1 MPKISVIIPYYNAEK
16 YIARTIQSV
25 LNQTYSDFEIIIVD
39 DGSSDRGVEICQAF
53 NDPRIKIIRQAN
65 RGLPGARNTGIRH
78 AQCDYIALLDSDDL
92 WSPHK
97 LDRHIAHLEQE
108 PNVGISFCYSE
119 FIDESD
125 KRLGLYQKSK
135 RLTGIMPD
143 DILCRNPVGNGSSG
157 VIRRS
162 VLKDIEFQAEIQGNM
177 ECCYFDEHL
186 RERHADATDVEFW
199 LRTCI
204 TTKWLIAGIP
214 EVLTYYRINE
224 GGLSANAVGQLHA
237 LDRVIEKTRTYA
249 PDVIDRCE
257 SLARAYHFRYTARRL
272 VTLGESQMAMK
283 MLHLSL
289 RSNWQIVVDEPRK
302 TLLTTLAVY
311 CIHYL
316 PTKLYRPLQSLAMMA
331 IARPSQD
338 PKVTPS

>member
-1 MPKISVIIPYYNAEK
+1 MPKISVIITYYNAEK
-16 YIARTIQSV
+16 YIARAIQSV
-25 LNQTYSDFEIIIVD
+25 LNQTYGDFELIIVD
-39 DGSSDRGVEICQAF
+39 DGSSDRGVEICQSF
-53 NDPRIKIIRQAN
+53 KDSRIKIIRQAN
-65 RGLPGARNTGIRH
+65 RGAPGARNTGFRH

-97 LDRHIAHLEQE
+97 LDRHIAHLDQE
-108 PNVGISFCYSE
+108 PDVGISFCYSE

-135 RLTGIMPD
+135 RLTGITPD
-143 DILCRNPVGNGSSG
+143 DVLCRNPVGNGSSA

-162 VLKDIEFQAEIQGNM
+162 LLQDIEFQAEIQGKM
-177 ECCYFDEHL
+177 ERCYFDEHL

-199 LRTCI
+199 LRACI
-204 TTKWLIAGIP
+204 TAKGRIAGIP

-224 GGLSANAVGQLHA
+224 CGLSANAIGQLHA
-237 LDRVIEKTRTYA
+237 LDQVIEKTRTYA

-272 VTLGESQMAMK
+272 VTLGESRMAMK
-283 MLHLSL
+283 MLHSSL
-289 RSNWQIVVDEPRK
+289 RSNWRIILDEPRK
-302 TLLTTLAVY
+302 TILTTLAVY

-316 PTKLYRPLQSLAMMA
+316 PAKLYHPLQSLAMMTL
-331 IARPSQD
+331 ARPSQAS
-338 PKVTPS
+338 KVTPS

>member
-25 LNQTYSDFEIIIVD
+25 LDQTYSDFEVIIVD
-39 DGSSDRGVEICQAF
+39 DGSSDRGIEICRAF

-97 LDRHIAHLEQE
+97 LDRHIAHLEQN
-108 PNVGISFCYSE
+108 PDVGISFCYSE

-125 KRLGLYQKSK
+125 KRLGIYQKSK
-135 RLTGIMPD
+135 QLTGIMPD
-143 DILCRNPVGNGSSG
+143 DILCRNPVGNGSSA
-157 VIRRS
+157 VLRREM
-162 VLKDIEFQAEIQGNM
+162 LEAIKFQDNRYGLVED
-177 ECCYFDEHL
+177 CYFDESFK
-186 RERHADATDVEFW
+186 RAEDVEFW
-199 LRTCI
+199 LRTSI
-204 TTKWLIAGIP
+204 TTDWSIAGIP
-214 EVLTYYRINE
+214 EVLTYYRIGS
-224 GGLSANAVGQLHA
+224 GGLSANAVEQLYA
-237 LDRVIEKTRTYA
+237 LNQVIEKTRTYA

-289 RSNWQIVVDEPRK
+289 RSNWQIIVDEPRK
-302 TLLTTLAVY
+302 TMLTTLAVY
-311 CIHYL
+311 LMHYL
-316 PTKLYRPLQSLAMMA
+316 PAKLYDPLQSLVMMA
-331 IARPSQD
+331 IARPSQAS
-338 PKVTPS
+338 KVTPL

>member
-25 LNQTYSDFEIIIVD
+25 LNQTYRDFEVIIVD
-39 DGSSDRGVEICQAF
+39 DGSTDRGVEICQAF
-53 NDPRIKIIRQAN
+53 NDSRIKVIRQAN

-92 WSPHK
+92 WAAHK
-97 LDRHIAHLEQE
+97 LDCHVAHLGQE

-135 RLTGIMPD
+135 RLIGITPD
-143 DILCRNPVGNGSSG
+143 DILCRNPVGNGSSA
-157 VIRRS
+157 VIRRAM
-162 VLKDIEFQAEIQGNM
+162 LEAIKFQDNRYGLVED
-177 ECCYFDEHL
+177 CYFDESFT
-186 RERHADATDVEFW
+186 RAEDVEFW
-199 LRTCI
+199 LRTAI
-204 TTKWLIAGIP
+204 TTDWSIAGIP
-214 EVLTYYRINE
+214 QVLTYYRI
-224 GGLSANAVGQLHA
+224 GLSGLSANAMEQLHA
-237 LDRVIEKTRTYA
+237 LDRVIEKTRIYA

-272 VTLGESQMAMK
+272 VTLGESKMAMK
-283 MLHLSL
+283 MLHSSL
-289 RSNWQIVVDEPRK
+289 RSNWQIIVDEPRK
-302 TLLTTLAVY
+302 TMFTALAVY
-311 CIHYL
+311 LMNCL
-316 PTKLYRPLQSLAMMA
+316 PAELYRPLQSLAMTA